1 MRYLNRRDEFL
12 KNYNNILDI
21 KKNYVPNGTELI
33 TEDSGPFAND
43 IGWGDSLLGRLIN
56 SGIRKAKIGANLL
69 RIQSVKERLKGA
81 MDELLL
87 NTAVADLDDAD
98 KKLYARALITTYLIT
113 LQEAVEKGFPM
124 EELKSITETAI
135 SAVEAN
141 EDLEDKNELL
151 RQLNEWLKF
160 LNNFKEEE
168 EEEET
173 QGETKGSGE
182 ETMGATE
189 AYMANFKH
197 LYNILLIYKG
207 IEKERLEQSRQAV
220 MAAKSGASASKTPAT
235 PATPTTTTTSA
246 TTTTTTTAKPNAA
259 QGGGKIGVKTG
270 VRTNDSILLKYD
282 DFKRINEGIS
292 KGLGTVAGKIWKFF
306 TGGVDEKEVEK
317 AEYKDTKTL
326 WDTIQPLYKIFEAE
340 KGTLE
345 KDSEMHR
352 FLKLT
357 PEQIQEDPK
366 LRLAYNKYKSN
377 IDKIYTVIRSANGIT
392 EGVHELL
399 GRNEEIGKR
408 IAAIYA
414 VTKSKPD
421 GKFIQY
427 PGTVGEAWDE
437 LVENIAGFNKY
448 MKNVFDVESKWKVGD
463 TVTWKSE
470 TTGNTITQEIL
481 RIDGKKLV
489 FKDKKG
495 EEYTKFMS
503 EVEKVEESA
512 LYKSF
517 GRIYEAQED
526 AQNSQE
532 DTQEDVKTQDKEEDT
547 PGTEEDG
554 EVSGWKNPNSVT
566 RIQDWWGKN
575 MDLKRWM
582 LKKTE
587 VEKVRINLE
596 KKLAEKRDSVVIN
609 GMDPVLEIVKIFNR
623 AYKLHTTQVIPTG
636 RSGGRVSNK
645 TFMEYHCFGNGSP
658 ANAGEGGGPYRNNV
672 IFNSWEDC
680 VNDVKKDKRY
690 QCIFNVGTRIKVGNE
705 YIEKAGMNL
714 RKFMTDMLD
723 GDELYK
729 SGTGTDSQ
737 GAQAKFLDKY
747 FGYKAD
753 PDGKDTYYGDDR
765 EAINDVADKIKPIK
779 LDVLQGTSA
788 LDYDTIDDLKRTFFS
803 LKLKDKSDQQTRTYF
818 FYIEDI
824 KDGIAY
830 LTYSMTAFHM
840 INYIKKSKGGT
851 DIDSKFKIKVEKDED
866 TQNPYAIR
874 ATTIPVE
881 KLYKKDGAIV
891 IGPEIS
897 IVALSKEK
905 EGDRATGNEKVN
917 NSLKN
922 RSYKLDPE
930 QSYTVVGATHIID
943 LANQT
948 KRISATAD
956 GAKSAMKSHGG
967 YENILTIPE
976 IKNAKI
982 TKI

>member
-1 MRYLNRRDEFL
+1 MRYLNKRDEFL

-21 KKNYVPNGTELI
+21 KKNYVPNGVEMI

-56 SGIRKAKIGANLL
+56 SSIRKAKIGVNLL
-69 RIQSVKERLKGA
+69 RIKSVKERLKGA
-81 MDELLL
+81 MDDLLL
-87 NTAVADLDDAD
+87 NTAVADLDEED
-98 KKLYARALITTYLIT
+98 KKLYAKALITTYLIT

-168 EEEET
+168 EGET
-173 QGETKGSGE
+173 QGETQGSGE
-182 ETMGATE
+182 ETMSATD
-189 AYMANFKH
+189 AYIANFKN

-207 IEKERLEQSRQAV
+207 IEKERLEQSRQAA
-220 MAAKSGASASKTPAT
+220 MAAKSGASAS
-235 PATPTTTTTSA
+235 TPTTTTT
-246 TTTTTTTAKPNAA
+246 TTTTKTDPA
-259 QGGGKIGVKTG
+259 QGPTKIGVEAG
-270 VRTNDSILLKYD
+270 VETVVKNDSILLKYD
-282 DFKRINEGIS
+282 EFKRMNEGVG

-340 KGTLE
+340 KGVLE

-357 PEQIQEDPK
+357 PEQIQADPK
-366 LRLAYNKYKSN
+366 LKLVYNKYKSN
-377 IDKIYTVIRSANGIT
+377 IDKIYTFVRSANGIT
-392 EGVHELL
+392 EGAHELL

-437 LVENIAGFNKY
+437 LEENIAGFNKY
-448 MKNVFDVESKWKVGD
+448 MKNVFEVESKWKVGD

-470 TTGNTITQEIL
+470 TTGNSITQEIL

-503 EVEKVEESA
+503 EVEKVEESM
-512 LYKSF
+512 LYNRF
-517 GRIYEAQED
+517 GKIYEAQED
-526 AQNSQE
+526 AQEDVQAQE
-532 DTQEDVKTQDKEEDT
+532 DAQEEDT

-596 KKLAEKRDSVVIN
+596 KKLAEKRDAVVID

-645 TFMEYHCFGNGSP
+645 TFMEYHCFGSGSP
-658 ANAGEGGGPYRNNV
+658 ANAGESGGPYRNNA

-680 VNDVKKDKRY
+680 VNDIKKDKRY

-765 EAINDVADKIKPIK
+765 ESINDVADKIKPVQ
-779 LDVLQGTSA
+779 LDILEGNSA
-788 LDYDTIDDLKRTFFS
+788 LDYDNIDDLKRTFFS
-803 LKLKDKSDQQTRTYF
+803 LKLKEGGSDQVRTYF
-818 FYIEDI
+818 FYIQDI
-824 KDGIAY
+824 KDGIVY

-851 DIDSKFKIKVEKDED
+851 NIDSKFKIKVEKDED
-866 TQNPYAIR
+866 TKNPYAIR
-874 ATTIPVE
+874 ATTIPLTN
-881 KLYKKDGAIV
+881 LYKKDGTII
-891 IGPEIS
+891 IGPSIT

-905 EGDRATGNEKVN
+905 EVDRSTGTGKVN
-917 NSLKN
+917 NSLTN
-922 RSYKLDPE
+922 RNYKLDPE
-930 QSYTVVGATHIID
+930 QTYTVTGATHIID
-943 LANQT
+943 LTNQT
-948 KRISATAD
+948 KRINATTD
-956 GAKSAMKSHGG
+956 GAKSVMAIHGG
-967 YENILTIPE
+967 YENITTIPE

-982 TKI
+982 EKR

>member
-1 MRYLNRRDEFL
+1 MRYLNKRDEFL

-21 KKNYVPNGTELI
+21 KKNYIPKGEELI
-33 TEDSGPFAND
+33 TEDGGPFHND
-43 IGWGDSLLGRLIN
+43 IGWGDSLVGRLIN
-56 SGIRKAKIGANLL
+56 STIRKIKIGANLL
-69 RIQSVKERLKGA
+69 RIKVVEQRLRDA

-87 NTAVADLDDAD
+87 TTSVAEMDEED
-98 KKLYARALITTYLIT
+98 KKLYARALITTYLAA
-113 LQEAVEKGFPM
+113 LEDAVKNGSPM
-124 EELKSITETAI
+124 DELKSLTETAI
-135 SAVEAN
+135 GAVEMN
-141 EDLEDKNELL
+141 DDLEDKNELL

-168 EEEET
+168 ETQEESSE
-173 QGETKGSGE
+173 GSEGA
-182 ETMGATE
+182 MGATE
-189 AYMANFKH
+189 AYMANFKN

-220 MAAKSGASASKTPAT
+220 MATKSGASAS
-235 PATPTTTTTSA
+235 TPTTTTK
-246 TTTTTTTAKPNAA
+246 TTKTTKTDPA
-259 QGGGKIGVKTG
+259 QGATQIGVKTG
-270 VRTNDSILLKYD
+270 VKTGVNDSILLKYD
-282 DFKRINEGIS
+282 EFKRINEGVG

-340 KGTLE
+340 KGVLE

-357 PEQIQEDPK
+357 PEQIQADPK
-366 LRLAYNKYKSN
+366 LKLVYNKYKSN
-377 IDKIYTVIRSANGIT
+377 IDKIYTFVRSANGIT
-392 EGVHELL
+392 EGAHELL

-448 MKNVFDVESKWKVGD
+448 MKNVFEVESKWKVGD

-470 TTGNTITQEIL
+470 TTGNSITQEIL

-503 EVEKVEESA
+503 EVEKVKESV
-512 LYKSF
+512 LYNRFSK
-517 GRIYEAQED
+517 IYEAQDD
-526 AQNSQE
+526 AQAQE
-532 DTQEDVKTQDKEEDT
+532 EEN
-547 PGTEEDG
+547 DG
-554 EVSGWKNPNSVT
+554 VVSAWKNPNSVT

-582 LKKTE
+582 LEKTE
-587 VEKVRINLE
+587 VEKVRVNLE
-596 KKLAEKRDSVVIN
+596 KKLAEKRDSVVID
-609 GMDPVLEIVKIFNR
+609 GMDPVLEIVKVFNR
-623 AYKLHTTQVIPTG
+623 AYKLHTTQVIPSG
-636 RSGGRVSNK
+636 RSGGKVSNK

-658 ANAGEGGGPYRNNV
+658 ENAGSGGGPYRNNA
-672 IFNSWEDC
+672 IFNQWEDC
-680 VNDVKKDKRY
+680 VNDVKKDKKY

-729 SGTGTDSQ
+729 SSNGQ

-753 PDGKDTYYGDDR
+753 ADGKDTYFGNDR
-765 EAINDVADKIKPIK
+765 EEITDVANKINPVK
-779 LDVLQGTSA
+779 LEVLQGNTA
-788 LDYDTIDDLKRTFFS
+788 LQYENTDELKGTFFDLI
-803 LKLKDKSDQQTRTYF
+803 LKNKSTNDTREYF
-818 FYIEDI
+818 FYIQDI
-824 KDGIAY
+824 KDNVAY
-830 LTYSMTAFHM
+830 LSYSMTAFHM
-840 INYIKKSKGGT
+840 INYIKESKGNV
-851 DIDSKFKIKVEKDED
+851 KVESAFKVKSELIDG
-866 TQNPYAIR
+866 NAYAIR
-874 ATTIPVE
+874 ATTIPLAN
-881 KLYKKDGAIV
+881 LYKKDGV
-891 IGPEIS
+891 FSLPKS
-897 IVALSKEK
+897 IKIKALIKET
-905 EGDRATGNEKVN
+905 EYDRTSGVDKVN
-917 NSLKN
+917 NSITN
-922 RSYKLDPE
+922 RNYKLEDE
-930 QSYTVVGATHIID
+930 QEFTVVQANHIVD
-943 LANQT
+943 LEDKS
-948 KRISATAD
+948 KRIAS
-956 GAKSAMKSHGG
+956 GNGVNSVMAKYGG
-967 YENILTIPE
+967 YENITAIDN
-976 IKNAKI
+976 IKEAKI
-982 TKI
+982 ENL

>member
-1 MRYLNRRDEFL
+1 MRYLNKRDEFL

-21 KKNYVPNGTELI
+21 KKNYIPKGEELI
-33 TEDSGPFAND
+33 TEDGGPFHND
-43 IGWGDSLLGRLIN
+43 IGWGDSLVGRLIN
-56 SGIRKAKIGANLL
+56 STIRKVKIGANLL
-69 RIQSVKERLKGA
+69 RIKVVEQRLRDA

-87 NTAVADLDDAD
+87 TTSVAEMDEED
-98 KKLYARALITTYLIT
+98 KKLYARALITTYLAA
-113 LQEAVEKGFPM
+113 LEEAVKNGSPID
-124 EELKSITETAI
+124 ELKGLTEAAI
-135 SAVEAN
+135 SAVEMN
-141 EDLEDKNELL
+141 DELEDKNELL

-168 EEEET
+168 AQEESSE
-173 QGETKGSGE
+173 GSEGA
-182 ETMGATE
+182 MSATE
-189 AYMANFKH
+189 SYLANFKN

-220 MAAKSGASASKTPAT
+220 MATKSGASAS
-235 PATPTTTTTSA
+235 TPTTTTT
-246 TTTTTTTAKPNAA
+246 TTTTTDPA
-259 QGGGKIGVKTG
+259 QGATQIGVKNGVKTG
-270 VRTNDSILLKYD
+270 VNDSILLKYD
-282 DFKRINEGIS
+282 DFKRMNEGVG

-317 AEYKDTKTL
+317 AEYKDTKNL

-340 KGTLE
+340 KGVLE

-357 PEQIQEDPK
+357 PEQIQADPK
-366 LRLAYNKYKSN
+366 LKLVYNKYKSN
-377 IDKIYTVIRSANGIT
+377 IDKIYTFVRSANGIT
-392 EGVHELL
+392 EGAHELL

-448 MKNVFDVESKWKVGD
+448 MKNVFEVESKWKVGD

-470 TTGNTITQEIL
+470 TTGNSITQEIL

-503 EVEKVEESA
+503 EVEKVKESV
-512 LYKSF
+512 LYNKF
-517 GRIYEAQED
+517 GKIYEAQED
-526 AQNSQE
+526 AQE
-532 DTQEDVKTQDKEEDT
+532 DTQSQDEE
-547 PGTEEDG
+547 ENDG
-554 EVSGWKNPNSVT
+554 VVSAWKNPNSVT

-582 LKKTE
+582 LEKTE
-587 VEKVRINLE
+587 VEKVRVNLE

-609 GMDPVLEIVKIFNR
+609 GMDPVLEIVKVFNR
-623 AYKLHTTQVIPTG
+623 AYKLHTTQVIPSG
-636 RSGGRVSNK
+636 RSGGKVSNK
-645 TFMEYHCFGNGSP
+645 TFMEYHCFGSGSP
-658 ANAGEGGGPYRNNV
+658 ANAGEGGGPYRNNA
-672 IFNSWEDC
+672 IFNQWEDC

-729 SGTGTDSQ
+729 SSGGQ

-747 FGYKAD
+747 FGYK
-753 PDGKDTYYGDDR
+753 DGDKEAYFAGDKDS
-765 EAINDVADKIKPIK
+765 INEVANQIKPIK
-779 LDVLQGTSA
+779 MDVLAGNSA
-788 LDYDTIDDLKRTFFS
+788 LAYDNTDDLKNTFFS
-803 LKLKDKSDQQTRTYF
+803 LRLKDKKDNTSTQF
-818 FYIEDI
+818 FYIQDI
-824 KDGIAY
+824 KDNIAY

-840 INYIKKSKGGT
+840 INYIKKSKG
-851 DIDSKFKIKVEKDED
+851 DIKVESKFQIKDVKND
-866 TQNPYAIR
+866 TTPYAIR
-874 ATTIPVE
+874 ATTIPLD
-881 KLYKKDGAIV
+881 KLYKKDGALAL
-891 IGPEIS
+891 GTSIS
-897 IVALSKEK
+897 ITPMVKKTEL
-905 EGDRATGNEKVN
+905 DRATNTIKVD
-917 NSLKN
+917 NSLTN
-922 RSYKLDPE
+922 REYELEEEKI
-930 QSYTVVGATHIID
+930 YTIVGANHIID
-943 LANQT
+943 LEDNS
-948 KRISATAD
+948 KRVSASES
-956 GAKSAMKSHGG
+956 GAGSVMAKHGG
-967 YENILTIPE
+967 YE
-976 IKNAKI
+976 KI
-982 TKI
+982 TTIDNIRSAKMENN